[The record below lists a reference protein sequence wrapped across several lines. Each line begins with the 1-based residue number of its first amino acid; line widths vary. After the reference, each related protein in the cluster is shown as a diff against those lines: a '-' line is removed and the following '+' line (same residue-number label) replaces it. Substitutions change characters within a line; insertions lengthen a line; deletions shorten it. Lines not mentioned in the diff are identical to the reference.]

1 MENDDLTLLSVPKII
16 KPKIE
21 DVIPEILKDN
31 VKGMALDFVAHL
43 RKNKMSP
50 GYAGY
55 AKAWDAKCKGR
66 LICKVSLGAEYK
78 ETVNIK
84 GNWNVMLYLK
94 NTEKYENT
102 IFEENLQNCIWDNV
116 HRCNSC
122 GGTCTPED
130 KIVVF
135 LGKEIKGVCKHIY
148 NQIRFRSPNILDMD
162 KLKRLLELE
171 QQARK
176 NIQTKGATQ
185 WQTSPILITPETPS
199 W

>member
-1 MENDDLTLLSVPKII
+1 MSDITTLAVQKAT

-31 VKGMALDFVAHL
+31 VKETALDFVAHL

-55 AKAWDAKCKGR
+55 AKAWDAKCKGKT
-66 LICKVSLGAEYK
+66 ICKVSLGAEYK
-78 ETVNIK
+78 ETANIN

-102 IFEENLQNCIWDNV
+102 IFEEKLQICIWDNV
-116 HRCNSC
+116 RSLCGSC
-122 GGTCTPED
+122 ATCAFED
-130 KIVVF
+130 KTVIF

-148 NQIRFRSPNILDMD
+148 NQIRFMSPSVLDMD

-176 NIQTKGATQ
+176 GT
-185 WQTSPILITPETPS
+185 
-199 W
+199 